1 MASENVVSMADAI
14 IPPQITQAVCET
26 HGPYQQT
33 LTRIMRS
40 TFKSPCPQC
49 FAEAKARE
57 EADRLARES
66 WERKRNLDY
75 RLGSAAIPKR
85 FAEKSLGQYRVD
97 NKGQAD
103 ALRICTDFAE
113 NFDYHS
119 DAGRCLLLVGR
130 PGTGKT
136 HLAAAI
142 ANHVMHAGKQTAAY
156 RTIGS
161 VLQAIR
167 DTYGD
172 FAEKTEGQI
181 LSALVSADL
190 LVLDE
195 IGANRAKPSDFE
207 LSTMFTIINGRYE
220 KQLSTIIVSNLQIA
234 ELSAAMGERSL
245 DRLRENEGIAVS
257 FEWESARGA
266 SHV

>member
-14 IPPQITQAVCET
+14 AAPQVIRAVCET

-33 LTRIMRS
+33 LTRILRS

-49 FAEAKARE
+49 HAEAKARE
-57 EADRLARES
+57 ESDRLARES
-66 WERKRNLDY
+66 WERKRNLDF

-85 FAEKSLGQYRVD
+85 FAEKSLEQYRAT
-97 NKGQAD
+97 NQGQID

-113 NFDYHS
+113 NFEYHS

-167 DTYGD
+167 DTYGE
-172 FAEKTEGQI
+172 FSEKTEGQI
-181 LSALVSADL
+181 LSALISADL
-190 LVLDE
+190 LILDE
-195 IGANRAKPSDFE
+195 IGASRAKPSDFE
-207 LSTMFTIINGRYE
+207 LSTMFSIINGRYE
-220 KQLSTIIVSNLQIA
+220 RQLSTVIVSNLQIS

-257 FEWESARGA
+257 FDWASARGD
-266 SHV
+266 SHD